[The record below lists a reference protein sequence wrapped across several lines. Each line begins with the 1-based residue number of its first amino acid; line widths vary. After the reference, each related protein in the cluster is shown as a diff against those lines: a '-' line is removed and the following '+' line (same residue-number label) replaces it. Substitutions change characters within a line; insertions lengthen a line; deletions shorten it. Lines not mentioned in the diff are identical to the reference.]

1 MIMLMD
7 TRVLVLFVLTFIL
20 TAVAV
25 GLFSISR
32 NNKRAKWMAIS
43 MLPPVLW
50 ALFIAFFLTTD
61 SEVFALFSVT
71 GCYIFSAWL
80 PVTHLFMTVVFANK
94 KMPRPV
100 AIGVILIACII
111 TAIVAVPDMLI
122 EGVYSI
128 NKGIDLAPIPYV
140 VFVVYF
146 FLTYVSALLVVA
158 KAFWEIRNTK
168 RKDREQFGL
177 LLASFVLAGFIGTI
191 CNIVLPFF
199 NNLDFLWVGPL
210 GLALFVPVAFQIATT
225 KEHFSA
231 LKTFFRGFVYCMIGV
246 LSIAG
251 CLAALTIMAAIIGPG
266 YALNWNHYVVGTLV
280 LVISLIWIFVLWKFG
295 KRIIKRVDSAGYDE
309 TEVLRSMSK
318 IAAEKHG
325 FSEFFSAVRHT
336 LDKAFGVKF
345 VDIIVFGQDTAVH
358 VDDGNLE
365 SVLQHLATHANNKKN
380 ETIYRGDVRNE
391 SAYVALVAHD
401 IEVITPIVGTMDS
414 AVIGVIILSSRRRR
428 YDRYYGET
436 LAKVSA
442 ILSPFIQSAVY
453 YEQIIDF
460 NAKLKHEVR
469 VKTKELRESN
479 KELQK
484 VDELKDDLLSIASH
498 QLRTP
503 LTGVIGY
510 ADMLHEGDFGRLKPA
525 QLEILDRIVKSGK
538 RMSQTLTDFLNVT
551 RIDTGRLVLRK
562 DPVNLSEL
570 VQDEI
575 ESLKDLATSREREL
589 IYSHDNTDVNVIGD
603 ETNLRQVVLNLI
615 DNAIYYGKKR
625 IEIGLHVVDGEA
637 IFTVRDD
644 GIGVSKTDQA
654 KLFTKMFRAENAKT
668 IRPDGSGI
676 GLYAIKNIIEDS
688 GGEIIFESIENEGST
703 FGFRMRVRSE
713 IAKNS
718 PENA

>member
-1 MIMLMD
+1 MEWYIYLLYAVSG
-7 TRVLVLFVLTFIL
+7 VLLISATGLFTVTNKHAKRMALITAFETSWVLFV
-20 TAVAV
+20 A
-25 GLFSISR
+25 LFLVSTDEKLSLFFANGFYIS
-32 NNKRAKWMAIS
+32 
-43 MLPPVLW
+43 
-50 ALFIAFFLTTD
+50 ALFIP
-61 SEVFALFSVT
+61 VLF
-71 GCYIFSAWL
+71 I
-80 PVTHLFMTVVFANK
+80 
-94 KMPRPV
+94 
-100 AIGVILIACII
+100 
-111 TAIVAVPDMLI
+111 
-122 EGVYSI
+122 
-128 NKGIDLAPIPYV
+128 
-140 VFVVYF
+140 VFVDSY
-146 FLTYVSALLVVA
+146 S
-158 KAFWEIRNTK
+158 TK
-168 RKDREQFGL
+168 LKPVIKW
-177 LLASFVLAGFIGTI
+177 LLASVPAILAISLLFEHNTIVKSITISSSTDRMVELNTVNYVIYIVYFIA
-191 CNIVLPFF
+191 CFSA
-199 NNLDFLWVGPL
+199 
-210 GLALFVPVAFQIATT
+210 GLALLLKSITSKAIHKRRSRDLRLILVLAVIGGIAGAWFDLALPLVGSYNFIWVGTLGGLVFLPIAYRTATT
-225 KEHFSA
+225 GEYFSA
-231 LKTFFRGFVYCMIGV
+231 VKTFFRGFIIFMIGV

-358 VDDGNLE
+358 VADGNLE

-575 ESLKDLATSREREL
+575 ESLKDLAASRDREL
-589 IYSHDNTDVNVIGD
+589 IYSHDNSDANVVGD

-688 GGEIIFESIENEGST
+688 GGEIIFESAENEGST